1 MAITDLTGIRDSD
14 VMGQPSIED
23 VLPDFYKYS
32 DGTIL
37 VGQNVQF
44 DYGFISVNG
53 ARQNIYFE
61 NQMEDTVVLGRKYIP
76 DLKKYKL
83 ANLTRYFNI
92 VNQSAHRGIYDA
104 LATAEVF
111 IRLAELMDNA
121 Q

>member
-1 MAITDLTGIRDSD
+1 
-14 VMGQPSIED
+14 
-23 VLPDFYKYS
+23 
-32 DGTIL
+32 
-37 VGQNVQF
+37 
-44 DYGFISVNG
+44 
-53 ARQNIYFE
+53 
-61 NQMEDTVVLGRKYIP
+61 MEDTVVLGRKYIP

-121 Q
+121 QKKKKNYVYAEKSSKNA